1 MATRPGTRQ
10 GHAAEQV
17 ARSPAASGAALML
30 LTGMACPNAGVAGAP
45 DQATG
50 TDNLPPIEP
59 APPNAATGCA
69 AAAPPPSMPPN
80 PPRPGNALAAA
91 GAAPPMAPTDLA
103 IWVNVLAIPV
113 LKYGNPSVL

>member
-1 MATRPGTRQ
+1 MPPSRLPGP
-10 GHAAEQV
+10 
-17 ARSPAASGAALML
+17 PAASGAALML

-69 AAAPPPSMPPN
+69 AA
-80 PPRPGNALAAA
+80 
-91 GAAPPMAPTDLA
+91 
-103 IWVNVLAIPV
+103 
-113 LKYGNPSVL
+113 

>member
-80 PPRPGNALAAA
+80 PPGRATPW
-91 GAAPPMAPTDLA
+91 PPPEPPHQWPPPT
-103 IWVNVLAIPV
+103 WRS
-113 LKYGNPSVL
+113 G